1 MQVKGKHKLHA
12 SKLINVLSQTHKMEE
27 LHGKKKYAGKKE
39 IITSRKRQLLPRCET
54 SFFGTLYFY
63 MKSHIKAVS

>member
-27 LHGKKKYAGKKE
+27 LHGKKICRKKRNNY
-39 IITSRKRQLLPRCET
+39 IKKKTVTS
-54 SFFGTLYFY
+54 
-63 MKSHIKAVS
+63 

>member
-12 SKLINVLSQTHKMEE
+12 NKLINVLSQTHKMEE

-39 IITSRKRQLLPRCET
+39 IITSGKRQ
-54 SFFGTLYFY
+54 
-63 MKSHIKAVS
+63 